1 MPRPVGDSRLRALID
16 RNPQIIDSRQVLDF
30 RSQHGPNPDGSI
42 AQRKCS
48 RARSCVKP
56 RVGTSRRY
64 SVNVIIEG

>member
-1 MPRPVGDSRLRALID
+1 MD
-16 RNPQIIDSRQVLDF
+16 RNPQIIDSRQLLDLQ
-30 RSQHGPNPDGSI
+30 SEDGPNPGASL

-64 SVNVIIEG
+64 WWTGLLRV